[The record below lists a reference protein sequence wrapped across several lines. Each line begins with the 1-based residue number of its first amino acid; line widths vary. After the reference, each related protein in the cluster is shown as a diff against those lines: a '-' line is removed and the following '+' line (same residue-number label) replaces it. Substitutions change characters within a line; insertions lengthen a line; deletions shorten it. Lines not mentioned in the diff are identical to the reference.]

1 MAHRLTHLLRPVP
14 EEHATTGALLVA
26 ALVRFGALLAV
37 SIGVVV
43 LLVLP
48 FGLLLGASANRA
60 VSLGF
65 YILGCF
71 LMLAG
76 FFVGNR
82 GPFRAEESPET
93 PRLGRRL
100 RSASRAEM
108 LEAISISAVFVV
120 LGLVLIAIGAVV
132 DSRTELV

>member
-1 MAHRLTHLLRPVP
+1 VRGLRDLLRPVP
-14 EEHATTGALLVA
+14 AEDATTGAILVA
-26 ALVRFGALLAV
+26 AVVRFGALLGA

-60 VSLGF
+60 MSLGF
-65 YILGCF
+65 YVLGCF

-108 LEAISISAVFVV
+108 LESISISAVFVL
-120 LGLVLIAIGAVV
+120 LGLALIAIGAIV